1 MEKKQDLT
9 PPKAKRTPPSSS
21 AVSNGQD
28 RPKQEVGFA
37 FSFGIYSQRSRDLFF
52 LRPSGI
58 LSIALVHV

>member
-28 RPKQEVGFA
+28 RPKQETNPEGLELNREWVVHQDFKKD
-37 FSFGIYSQRSRDLFF
+37 FGDLCDDTH
-52 LRPSGI
+52 
-58 LSIALVHV
+58 LS